1 MNLSILYKKLTN
13 RKYTIWYKYVL
24 SLLIWI
30 IWFISFWYCDNYNLL
45 YTVEFDWQSAKTYYI
60 SSDVYCNVDEHNV
73 YSWKGD
79 YICYQLYT
87 KWNIRN
93 AWFDWLWRIQF
104 KDALVPTCIVPSG
117 VCWSSKLS
125 FKVYWSDFAW
135 AVGFLYS
142 MTKSTNDCPTCDPQY
157 TSEQCKSVYWLVSS
171 WQLNNCENNYNNC
184 QTDLNSCQNNTSWFN
199 DLLNN
204 CSNSLNACNNS
215 LTSCLQQNCPETVT
229 GTNRSSLFINNIQY
243 PWAPTIKF
251 TIPEEI
257 ERDQNT
263 DEEETNID
271 VIWYGYDQDK
281 MQQMVNTQYY
291 KPTAEE
297 MSWLM
302 EKVADFLPLV
312 AVALLIARIRRVIK
326 KVF

>member
-13 RKYTIWYKYVL
+13 RKYTIWYKFILSLFVWFVSIISFCSADYVL
-24 SLLIWI
+24 SWNYDITMVGWNVSNLQLPTDIVWIYINSTTCTYHTAECPMQDIRQTIPYNSTIENSLFNSNILNCSNKYFTIWVKSLNCTANVS
-30 IWFISFWYCDNYNLL
+30 FIYDVQWDSCDYSDYVSLTDYNNLL
-45 YTVEFDWQSAKTYYI
+45 
-60 SSDVYCNVDEHNV
+60 
-73 YSWKGD
+73 
-79 YICYQLYT
+79 
-87 KWNIRN
+87 
-93 AWFDWLWRIQF
+93 
-104 KDALVPTCIVPSG
+104 
-117 VCWSSKLS
+117 
-125 FKVYWSDFAW
+125 
-135 AVGFLYS
+135 
-142 MTKSTNDCPTCDPQY
+142 
-157 TSEQCKSVYWLVSS
+157 SEYNYLS
-171 WQLNNCENNYNNC
+171 WQFIILQNNYNNC
-184 QTDLNSCQNNTSWFN
+184 QSSLNSCQSNTSWFN

-215 LTSCLQQNCPETVT
+215 LTSCLQQNCPETIT

-302 EKVADFLPLV
+302 EKIADFLPLV

>member
-1 MNLSILYKKLTN
+1 MNLNTLYKKITN
-13 RKYTIWYKYVL
+13 WKYIIW
-24 SLLIWI
+24 LLIWFVWI
-30 IWFISFWYCDNYNLL
+30 INFCNAEFIWSFNCETTNKTCWQLNSPSCVWT
-45 YTVEFDWQSAKTYYI
+45 YTVHFESTDNGAFS
-60 SSDVYCNVDEHNV
+60 
-73 YSWKGD
+73 
-79 YICYQLYT
+79 L
-87 KWNIRN
+87 R
-93 AWFDWLWRIQF
+93 
-104 KDALVPTCIVPSG
+104 
-117 VCWSSKLS
+117 
-125 FKVYWSDFAW
+125 YWSHSHISETSRTITVDCW
-135 AVGFLYS
+135 TPILVQWPFLSYPQANFTVNFWTDPNWWS
-142 MTKSTNDCPTCDPQY
+142 CPECPTCP
-157 TSEQCKSVYWLVSS
+157 EVP
-171 WQLNNCENNYNNC
+171 E
-184 QTDLNSCQNNTSWFN
+184 
-199 DLLNN
+199 
-204 CSNSLNACNNS
+204 
-215 LTSCLQQNCPETVT
+215 CPEVNTWEILSWYILESEIDTNYCVLNWLCPNECWSWEELT

-257 ERDQNT
+257 QREQNT

-312 AVALLIARIRRVIK
+312 AVALLIIRIRRIVK